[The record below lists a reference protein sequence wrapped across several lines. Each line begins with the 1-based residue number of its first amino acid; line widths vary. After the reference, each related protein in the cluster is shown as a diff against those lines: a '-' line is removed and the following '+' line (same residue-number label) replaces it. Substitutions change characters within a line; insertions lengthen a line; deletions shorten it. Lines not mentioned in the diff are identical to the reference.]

1 MFSIWWFSV
10 HSYFFPK
17 LSAYFHHPPPSDNTQ
32 FLPLLTVT
40 HSGWVYQVLYWNLGF
55 QRPKMPKEASASA
68 ITVLPSNSFPL
79 KTNIWL
85 ASLLLDVGLV
95 KIFSQSVGCC
105 FVLLTVSFALKKL
118 PYHKDTHFTMST
130 AVLFSITRSWKQP
143 RCPPTKR
150 IDKENVV
157 HLHNGILFSF

>member
-17 LSAYFHHPPPSDNTQ
+17 LSAYFHHHPPSDNTQ

-40 HSGWVYQVLYWNLGF
+40 HSGWVYQVLFWNLGF

-85 ASLLLDVGLV
+85 ASLLLEPFLAC
-95 KIFSQSVGCC
+95 FSVFSCD
-105 FVLLTVSFALKKL
+105 FYLSSF
-118 PYHKDTHFTMST
+118 PS
-130 AVLFSITRSWKQP
+130 
-143 RCPPTKR
+143 CPS
-150 IDKENVV
+150 
-157 HLHNGILFSF
+157 ILFFPLCDVPWENINTNIYDNTQSGDQINNPAWV